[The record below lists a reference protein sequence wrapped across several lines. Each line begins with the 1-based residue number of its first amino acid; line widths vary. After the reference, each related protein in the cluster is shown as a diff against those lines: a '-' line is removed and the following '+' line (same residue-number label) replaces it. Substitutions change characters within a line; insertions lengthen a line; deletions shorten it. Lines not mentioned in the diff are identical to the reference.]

1 MAFDLEALVGHLYIV
16 GGRVINVN
24 PPGALVEVAPTT
36 AARGREGDTFFI
48 LILPSGSIAP
58 TTFYE
63 QLAQLAAE
71 RYFSMGGSVAL
82 ALRNMFQQINRNL
95 YEHNLEHAATGQ
107 QQFET
112 SVIAA
117 VLHEDDMVVARA
129 GPVISALQ
137 TAGLTLTFPDDLSE
151 EAPLFSVPLGLLP
164 EPEVAMVR
172 YGVNAG
178 SRLVLSDASLADIPA
193 ERLTS
198 ILLENDIGKVLD
210 GLRRTIR
217 FQCQLMLVELVPPE
231 YEAPVLAAPGESSH
245 EVQMRLGEAR
255 MQLEADNPQ
264 LYLPRRDDFGSLLG
278 WGMARLAGKAA
289 GFFLSLGALFQRFF
303 PLPATAPSR
312 RASSGTL
319 ILTVLL
325 IPLIIVSIVVVSWV
339 SNLGETEFEQC
350 LGKLQETTNLAR
362 SIDSSNRRSTISAW
376 NATLQVAD
384 ACAIMRPD
392 DPFVNN
398 MQREAQALIDT
409 INKVKRREAVP
420 LTNFENAAISR
431 LRLQGTDLYALD
443 DRNDLVYHVTLSD
456 DGKQALR
463 QDPVSRM
470 RLGAT
475 YEGYTIGQIAD
486 IAFDRYSG
494 DLAMLDA
501 NGTLLRCEPQIILNC
516 DVQRVINA
524 DDWQKPVSLTIW
536 DRKLYILDSEGGQ
549 IWRYDPSGSSYVSA
563 PREYFSGTA
572 RPNLRNVVDFTIS
585 SDGVVYVLYADGV
598 MKSYISGS
606 EAPFAFSGFNEGSEP
621 HVVRTEGFAL
631 NDSAFAPGFFLISR
645 SARTIYETTVAG
657 TFIDSY
663 QAFDQSK
670 LELISAVVAYPEQ
683 NIIYVASGNTIFHI
697 DMAFQ

>member
-36 AARGREGDTFFI
+36 AERGREGDTFFI

-210 GLRRTIR
+210 GLRRAIR

-501 NGTLLRCEPQIILNC
+501 NGTLLRCESQIILNC

>member
-24 PPGALVEVAPTT
+24 PPGALVEVAPPT

-264 LYLPRRDDFGSLLG
+264 LYLPRRNDFGSLLG
-278 WGMARLAGKAA
+278 WGLARLAGKAA

-350 LGKLQETTNLAR
+350 LGKLQETSNLAR

>member
-1 MAFDLEALVGHLYIV
+1 
-16 GGRVINVN
+16 
-24 PPGALVEVAPTT
+24 
-36 AARGREGDTFFI
+36 
-48 LILPSGSIAP
+48 
-58 TTFYE
+58 
-63 QLAQLAAE
+63 
-71 RYFSMGGSVAL
+71 MGGSVAL
-82 ALRNMFQQINRNL
+82 AMRTMFQQINRNL
-95 YEHNLEHAATGQ
+95 YEHNLEHAASGK

-112 SVIAA
+112 SMIAA

-137 TAGLTLTFPDDLSE
+137 TAGLTLTFPDDLSD
-151 EAPLFSVPLGLLP
+151 EAPLLSVPLGLLP
-164 EPEVAMVR
+164 EPEIAMVR

-178 SRLVLSDASLADIPA
+178 SRLALSDANLADIPG

-198 ILLENDIGKVLD
+198 ILLESDIGRVLD

-217 FQCQLMLVELVPPE
+217 FQSQLMLVELVPPE
-231 YEAPVLAAPGESSH
+231 YEAPMMAAPGESSH

-255 MQLEADNPQ
+255 MQLETDAPPWQ
-264 LYLPRRDDFGSLLG
+264 LPRRDDFGSLLS
-278 WGMARLAGKAA
+278 WGLARLAGRAA
-289 GFFLSLGALFQRFF
+289 DFFLSLGALFQRFF
-303 PLPATAPSR
+303 PLPATAPTR

-325 IPLIIVSIVVVSWV
+325 IPLLIVSVAVLSWV

-350 LGKLQETTNLAR
+350 LGKLQETAALAR
-362 SIDSSNRRSTISAW
+362 SIDSSNRRSTTSAW
-376 NATLQVAD
+376 NATLQIAD
-384 ACAIMRPD
+384 ACDIMRPG
-392 DPFVNN
+392 DPFVIN

-409 INKVKRREAVP
+409 INNVKRREAVP
-420 LTNFENAAISR
+420 LTNFENASISR

-443 DRNDLVYHVTLSD
+443 DRNDLVYHVSLSD

-486 IAFDRYSG
+486 IAFDSYSG
-494 DLAMLDA
+494 DLAMLDG

-516 DVQRVINA
+516 DVQRVLNA
-524 DDWQKPVSLTIW
+524 DDWENPLALTIW

-563 PREYFSGTA
+563 PREYFSGNA

-585 SDGVVYVLYADGV
+585 ADGVVYVLYGDGV
-598 MKSYISGS
+598 MKSYISGN

-631 NDSAFAPGFFLISR
+631 NDSAFAPGFFFISR
-645 SARTIYETTVAG
+645 SARAIYETTVAG

-663 QAFDQSK
+663 QAYDQSR
-670 LELISAVVAYPEQ
+670 LDLISAVVAYPEQ
-683 NIIYVASGNTIFHI
+683 NIIYVASGNTIFSI

>member
-24 PPGALVEVAPTT
+24 PPGALVEVAPAS
-36 AARGREGDTFFI
+36 AASGREGDTFFI

-71 RYFSMGGSVAL
+71 RYFNMGGSVAL

-95 YEHNLEHAATGQ
+95 YEHNLEHAASGK

-117 VLHEDDMVVARA
+117 ALHGDDMVVARA
-129 GPVISALQ
+129 GPVIAALQ

-151 EAPLFSVPLGLLP
+151 QEPIFSVPLGLLP
-164 EPEVAMVR
+164 EPDVAMVR

-178 SRLVLSDASLADIPA
+178 SRLVLSDANLADIPA

-198 ILLENDIGKVLD
+198 LLLENDIGRALD

-217 FQCQLMLVELVPPE
+217 FQSQLMLVELVPPD
-231 YEAPVLAAPGESSH
+231 YETAVLAAPGESSH

-255 MQLEADNPQ
+255 MQLEAEADWQ
-264 LYLPRRDDFGSLLG
+264 LPRRNDFGSLLG
-278 WGMARLAGKAA
+278 WGMARLAGKLA
-289 GFFLSLGALFQRFF
+289 GFFLALSALFQRFF
-303 PLPATAPSR
+303 PLPSTAPSR

-325 IPLIIVSIVVVSWV
+325 IPLLIVSIVVLSWV

-350 LGKLQETTNLAR
+350 LGKLQETANLAR
-362 SIDSSNRRSTISAW
+362 TIDSSNRRSTTSAW
-376 NATLQVAD
+376 NATLGVAD
-384 ACAIMRPD
+384 ACEVMRPG
-392 DPFVNN
+392 DPFVAG
-398 MQREAQALIDT
+398 MKREAQALIDA
-409 INKVKRREAVP
+409 INNVKRREAVP
-420 LTNFENAAISR
+420 LTNFENASISR
-431 LRLQGTDLYALD
+431 LRLLGTDLYALD
-443 DRNDLVYHVTLSD
+443 DRNDLVYHVSLSD

-486 IAFDRYSG
+486 IAFDSYSG
-494 DLAMLDA
+494 DLAMLDE

-516 DVQRVINA
+516 DVQRVLNA
-524 DDWQKPVSLTIW
+524 SDWQKPIALTIW

-549 IWRYDPSGSSYVSA
+549 IWRYDPSGSSFVSA
-563 PREYFSGTA
+563 PREYFSGNA

-585 SDGVVYVLYADGV
+585 ADGVIYVLYADGV
-598 MKSYISGS
+598 MKSYIAGS
-606 EAPFAFSGFNEGSEP
+606 EASFAFSGFNEGSEP
-621 HVVRTEGFAL
+621 WAVRTEGFAL

-645 SARTIYETTVAG
+645 GARTIFETTVAG

-663 QAFDQSK
+663 QAYDQRK

-683 NIIYVASGNTIFHI
+683 NILYVASGNTIFHI

>member
-24 PPGALVEVAPTT
+24 PPGALVEVAPPT

-255 MQLEADNPQ
+255 MQLEVDNPQ
-264 LYLPRRDDFGSLLG
+264 WQLPRRNDFGSLLG
-278 WGMARLAGKAA
+278 WGLARLAGKAA

-350 LGKLQETTNLAR
+350 LGKLQETSNLAR
-362 SIDSSNRRSTISAW
+362 SIDSSNRRSTVSAW

-621 HVVRTEGFAL
+621 HVVRTEGFGL

-683 NIIYVASGNTIFHI
+683 NIIYIASGNTIFHI

>member
-24 PPGALVEVAPTT
+24 PPGALVEVAPPT

-193 ERLTS
+193 ERVTS

-255 MQLEADNPQ
+255 MQLEADNSQ
-264 LYLPRRDDFGSLLG
+264 LYLPRRNDFGSLLG
-278 WGMARLAGKAA
+278 WGLARLAGKAA

-683 NIIYVASGNTIFHI
+683 NIIYIASGNTIFHI